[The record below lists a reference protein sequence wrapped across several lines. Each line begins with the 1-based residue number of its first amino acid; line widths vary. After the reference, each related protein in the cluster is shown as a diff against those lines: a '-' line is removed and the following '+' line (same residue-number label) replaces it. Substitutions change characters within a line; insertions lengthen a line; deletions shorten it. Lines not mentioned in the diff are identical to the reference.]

1 MEVAKRCP
9 RFPPFP
15 DRHHDAL
22 AMLVLHLLG
31 WPSRDGLSPE
41 LETEA
46 KKWVAP
52 AGVGVKQRNVG
63 IRHGRIT
70 AYE

>member
-1 MEVAKRCP
+1 
-9 RFPPFP
+9 
-15 DRHHDAL
+15 
-22 AMLVLHLLG
+22 MLVLHLLG